1 MVVQNRKC
9 TKCSEGFESGE
20 KYLSTD
26 HWNDDKVK
34 HYHMKCAN
42 FDTPMNSESR
52 SEFNSWQIKRLIEE
66 NNMLRQRTSAL
77 LNELTEHLREH
88 GASEEKIEDLKYEYN
103 FSSGVPLEEKQAPTH
118 IPTLTDQD

>member
-42 FDTPMNSESR
+42 FDTPMKSESR

-103 FSSGVPLEEKQAPTH
+103 FSSGVPLEEKQ
-118 IPTLTDQD
+118 D